1 MQKRNNGVINAVKI
15 MGCPLRQPIFTEAR
29 SGIVDYESG
38 LQPLTPPQSLPL
50 TPPEKSQNRES
61 EAVGIGLIADFGL
74 YLP

>member
-38 LQPLTPPQSLPL
+38 LQPLTPPQTLPL
-50 TPPEKSQNRES
+50 TPAITLVERLRRLGFS
-61 EAVGIGLIADFGL
+61 
-74 YLP
+74 